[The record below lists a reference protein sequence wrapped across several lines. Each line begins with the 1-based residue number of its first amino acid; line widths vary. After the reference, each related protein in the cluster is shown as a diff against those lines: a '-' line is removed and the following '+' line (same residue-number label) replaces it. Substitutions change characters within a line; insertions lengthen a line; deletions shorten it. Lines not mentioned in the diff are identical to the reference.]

1 MHHLRLRSD
10 KVLAR
15 VLLDQSRGGPI
26 SGALLVRLAST
37 TSKLDEMV
45 PITVDFPARHIG
57 PRKHD
62 ARAMLKQLGYTSLDE
77 LTDAAVPDDIKL
89 NRDLRLDEP
98 LSEFEL
104 IKRVKSIGDRNKVSF
119 IENIITILSM
129 IVSVVENLH
138 WYGLLRYLYPS
149 HNPEEHV

>member
-15 VLLDQSRGGPI
+15 VLLDQSRGGP
-26 SGALLVRLAST
+26 GALLVRLASS

-119 IENIITILSM
+119 IKDIFMIFSM
-129 IVSVVENLH
+129 VIVLVMENLH
-138 WYGLLRYLYPS
+138 WYGLLWDLYPS
-149 HNPEEHV
+149 HDPEEHV